1 MHRIENCEKIKQ
13 DLQPK
18 TTSDNGVASKKEI
31 CNQRALI
38 KELSG
43 AEQEMRE
50 KELQYEDGHD
60 L

>member
-1 MHRIENCEKIKQ
+1 MHRIENCEKVKQ
-13 DLQPK
+13 DLQSK
-18 TTSDNGVASKKEI
+18 ATSDNGVTSKKEI
-31 CNQRALI
+31 DNQRALI

-43 AEQEMRE
+43 AEQEMGE